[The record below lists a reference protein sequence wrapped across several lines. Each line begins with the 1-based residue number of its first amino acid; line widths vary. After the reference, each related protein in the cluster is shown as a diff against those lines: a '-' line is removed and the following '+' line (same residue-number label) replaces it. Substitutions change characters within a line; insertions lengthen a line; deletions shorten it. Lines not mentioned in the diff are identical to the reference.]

1 MTALRVLH
9 VITGLGGGGAE
20 GALVRLISG
29 SGSPEAHVVVSLMDK
44 GVHGEQLEAMGTRV
58 VTLGQK
64 PGRIGLRALR
74 QLRQVVRAVRPDII
88 QAWMYHAN
96 LVATI
101 ATVGTRTPV
110 VWGIRR
116 TSLAWNEL
124 GPTTW
129 CVAKAGALISGFA
142 PAAIISCGL
151 QATDKHRRFGY
162 ANKICTIPNGFDASA
177 SSQKPETS
185 YDDVIE
191 RFGLPPTAM
200 IVGHAARLH
209 PIKDHPNFLE
219 AMDLVCRDT
228 DCIALMA
235 GKGVSA
241 TEPAFQCLTQPMT
254 SARVAAVGQLSDL
267 ATFYQA
273 CDVFVLS
280 SRSEGFPNVVAEAM
294 LNGVPCVVTDAGDAA
309 EVVGDTG
316 WVVPT
321 ENPGALAAAIR
332 EALTQARDKTAWSER
347 GNRCRERIRTTYSVE
362 AMVANYYRSW
372 EKVLEKQ
379 KCAG

>member
-1 MTALRVLH
+1 MRVLH

-44 GVHGEQLEAMGTRV
+44 GVHGERLEAMGARV
-58 VTLGQK
+58 VALGQR
-64 PGRIGLRALR
+64 PGRIGFRALR
-74 QLRQVVRAVRPDII
+74 QLRQLVQAVQPDVI
-88 QAWMYHAN
+88 QSWMYHAN
-96 LVATI
+96 LVASI
-101 ATVGTRTPV
+101 AMIGMRVPV

-129 CVAKAGALISGFA
+129 CVAKAGALISSFA
-142 PAAIISCGL
+142 PGAIISCGL
-151 QATDKHRRFGY
+151 QATEKHRRFGY
-162 ANKICTIPNGFDASA
+162 ADKICTIPNGFDAVPSMPSSDA
-177 SSQKPETS
+177 SS
-185 YDDVIE
+185 DNAIE
-191 RFGLPPTAM
+191 YFGLPSTAM

-209 PIKDHPNFLE
+209 PIKDHPNFLA
-219 AMDLVCRDT
+219 AMNLVCRET
-228 DCIALMA
+228 NCIALMA
-235 GKGVSA
+235 GKGVSPA
-241 TEPAFQCLTQPMT
+241 EPAFRRLTQAMPST
-254 SARVAAVGQLSDL
+254 RIEAVGHMADL

-309 EVVGDTG
+309 ELVGDTG

-321 ENPGALAAAIR
+321 ENPAALAAAIQ
-332 EALTQARDKTAWSER
+332 EALAEVGNKDAWAER
-347 GNRCRERIRTTYSVE
+347 RKRCRERIRTTYSVD
-362 AMVANYYRSW
+362 AMVTNYYRIW

>member
-44 GVHGEQLEAMGTRV
+44 GVHGERLEAMGTRV

-64 PGRIGLRALR
+64 PGRIGLKALR
-74 QLRQVVRAVRPDII
+74 QLRQVVQAVRPDII

-116 TSLAWNEL
+116 TPPSWHDL

-129 CVAKAGALISGFA
+129 FVAKAGALISSLA
-142 PAAIISCGL
+142 PAAIVSCGPR
-151 QATDKHRRFGY
+151 ATKDHRHFGY
-162 ANKICTIPNGFDASA
+162 ANKFFTICNGYEAA
-177 SSQKPETS
+177 NSSPKSEALCDESTE
-185 YDDVIE
+185 Y
-191 RFGLPPTAM
+191 FGLPPTTL

-209 PIKDHPNFLE
+209 PTKDHSNFLA

-241 TEPAFQCLTQPMT
+241 TEPAFQRLTQPMT

-332 EALTQARDKTAWSER
+332 ESLTQARDKTAWSER
-347 GNRCRERIRTTYSVE
+347 GSRCRERIRTTFSVE